1 LTDNFINDNA
11 KNMRKVIITGGA
23 GFIGSHVSELL
34 VNKGYKVIIIDNF
47 ATGRL
52 NNLINLPK
60 SKVEILKADVADFK
74 KIEKKFKNVHY
85 VFHLAALADIVPS
98 IETPEKYFQSNVNG
112 TLNVL
117 RASKKY
123 NVKKVVYA
131 ASASCYGIVKKFPTS
146 ENETIKTE
154 YPYALTKNIGEKL
167 LVHWSKV
174 YKISTISLRLFNVYG
189 LRSRTTGA
197 YGAMF
202 GVFLAQKINN
212 MPLTIV
218 GNGNQTRDFT
228 YVTDVAK
235 AFYSAAKSKIYHE
248 IFNVGT
254 GKPTSV
260 NYIAKKL
267 GGSIVKIPKRPGEP
281 DKSEADIKK
290 IKRFL
295 GWKPKVKID
304 DGIKIM
310 LNNIDDWRK
319 APVWTPK
326 KIKIKTKKWFKYLK

>member
-1 LTDNFINDNA
+1 MKKAI
-11 KNMRKVIITGGA
+11 VTGGA
-23 GFIGSHVSELL
+23 GFIGSHISELL
-34 VNKGYKVIIIDNF
+34 VKKGYHVTVIDNF

-52 NNLINLPK
+52 ENLIKIPK
-60 SKVEILKADVADFK
+60 KKIEIVKADVADFK
-74 KIEKKFKNVHY
+74 KIEKKFKNVKY

-98 IETPEKYFQSNVNG
+98 IEEPEKYFKSNVNG

-123 NVKKVVYA
+123 KVRKLVYA
-131 ASASCYGIVKKFPTS
+131 ASASCYGIVKNFPTS
-146 ENETIKTE
+146 EKEKISTE
-154 YPYALTKNIGEKL
+154 YPYALTKNLGEKL

-174 YKISTISLRLFNVYG
+174 YNLQTISLRLFNVYG

-212 MPLTIV
+212 KPLTIV
-218 GNGNQTRDFT
+218 GDGKQTRDFT
-228 YVTDVAK
+228 YVTDVAE
-235 AFYSAAKSKIYHE
+235 AFYMAAKSKIYHE

-267 GGSIVKIPKRPGEP
+267 GGSTVRIPKRPGEP
-281 DKSEADIKK
+281 NKSEANIRK
-290 IKRFL
+290 IGRFL
-295 GWKPKVKID
+295 RWKPKVKID

-310 LNNIDDWRK
+310 LANINDWSK

-326 KIKIKTKKWFKYLK
+326 KINIKTKKWFQYLK

>member
-1 LTDNFINDNA
+1 M
-11 KNMRKVIITGGA
+11 KKVIVTGGA
-23 GFIGSHVSELL
+23 GFIGSHITELL
-34 VNKGYKVIIIDNF
+34 VNKGYRVIIIDNF

-52 NNLINLPK
+52 DNLSKIPK
-60 SKVEILKADVADFK
+60 SKIEILNADVGNYK
-74 KIEKKFKNVHY
+74 KIEKKFKNVRF

-98 IETPEKYFQSNVNG
+98 IEEPDKYFHSNVNG

-131 ASASCYGIVKKFPTS
+131 ASASCYGIVKKFPTG
-146 ENETIKTE
+146 EKEKIKTE
-154 YPYALTKNIGEKL
+154 YPYALTKNLGEKL
-167 LVHWSKV
+167 LIHWSKV
-174 YKISTISLRLFNVYG
+174 YNLSTISLRLFNVYG

-212 MPLTIV
+212 KPLTIV
-218 GNGNQTRDFT
+218 GDGKQTRDFT
-228 YVTDVAK
+228 YVTDVAY
-235 AFYSAAKSKIYHE
+235 AFYKAAKSKIYHD

-267 GGSIVKIPKRPGEP
+267 GGPSVRIPKRPGEP
-281 DKSEADIKK
+281 DKSQANVRK
-290 IKRFL
+290 ISNLLR
-295 GWKPKVKID
+295 WKPKVKID
-304 DGIKIM
+304 DGIDVM
-310 LNNIDDWRK
+310 LKNINDWRK

>member
-1 LTDNFINDNA
+1 M
-11 KNMRKVIITGGA
+11 KRVVVTGGA
-23 GFIGSHVSELL
+23 GFIGSHLAELL
-34 VNKGYKVIIIDNF
+34 VNKGYRVIIIDNF
-47 ATGRL
+47 VTGRL
-52 NNLINLPK
+52 DNLSKIPK
-60 SKVEILKADVADFK
+60 SKIDIVRADVANFK
-74 KIEKKFKNVHY
+74 KIEKKFKNVEF

-98 IETPEKYFQSNVNG
+98 IEEPNKYFHSNVNG

-123 NVKKVVYA
+123 NIKKVVYA
-131 ASASCYGIVKKFPTS
+131 ASASCYGLVKKFPTS
-146 ENETIKTE
+146 EKEKINTE
-154 YPYALTKNIGEKL
+154 YPYALTKNLGEKL

-174 YKISTISLRLFNVYG
+174 YNLQTISLRLFNVYG

-212 MPLTIV
+212 KPLTIV
-218 GNGNQTRDFT
+218 GDGKQTRDFT
-228 YVTDVAK
+228 YVTDVAQ
-235 AFYSAAKSKIYHE
+235 AFYMAAKSKIYHG

-267 GGSIVKIPKRPGEP
+267 GGKTVRIPKRPGEP
-281 DKSEADIKK
+281 DKSEANIRK
-290 IKRFL
+290 IARFL
-295 GWKPKVKID
+295 RWKPKVKID
-304 DGIKIM
+304 DGIKVM
-310 LNNIDDWRK
+310 LANIDDWSK

-326 KIKIKTKKWFKYLK
+326 KINIKTKKWFQYLK

>member
-1 LTDNFINDNA
+1 MKRAI
-11 KNMRKVIITGGA
+11 VTGGA
-23 GFIGSHVSELL
+23 GFIGSHISELL
-34 VNKGYKVIIIDNF
+34 VKKGYKVIVIDNF

-52 NNLINLPK
+52 ENLNKLPK
-60 SKVEILKADVADFK
+60 KKIEVVKADVANFR
-74 KIEKKFKNVHY
+74 KIEKKFKNVEY

-98 IETPEKYFQSNVNG
+98 IEQPEKYFHSNVNG

-123 NVKKVVYA
+123 NVKKLVYA
-131 ASASCYGIVKKFPTS
+131 ASASCYGIVKKFPT
-146 ENETIKTE
+146 NEKEKIKTE
-154 YPYALTKNIGEKL
+154 YPYALTKNLGEKL

-174 YKISTISLRLFNVYG
+174 YNLSTISLRLFNVYG

-202 GVFLAQKINN
+202 GVFLAQRINN
-212 MPLTIV
+212 KPLTVV
-218 GNGNQTRDFT
+218 GNGKQTRDFT
-228 YVTDVAK
+228 YVTDVAE
-235 AFYSAAKSKIYHE
+235 AFYIAAKSKIYHD

-267 GGSIVKIPKRPGEP
+267 GGVIVRIPKRPGEP
-281 DKSEADIKK
+281 DKSEANINK
-290 IKRFL
+290 INRFL
-295 GWKPKVKID
+295 GWKPKIKID

-310 LNNIDDWRK
+310 LNNIKDWRK

-326 KIKIKTKKWFKYLK
+326 KIKIKTKKWFQYLK